1 MQMWRGAW
9 QVIDAAGGRGFR
21 VGGAQM
27 SEKHC
32 NFMIN
37 TGDASAADI
46 ETLGETIRKKVKD
59 SQDIDLHWEIRR
71 IGRPL

>member
-1 MQMWRGAW
+1 
-9 QVIDAAGGRGFR
+9 
-21 VGGAQM
+21 M

-46 ETLGETIRKKVKD
+46 ETLGETIREKVRE
-59 SQDIDLHWEIRR
+59 SQGVDLHWEIRR